1 MDGLLNALK
10 GKVDQAEVYHLKTQ
24 AVPIE
29 FRSGGLESVKSK
41 HTEGMALRVLSDG
54 RLGFA
59 TTTDMKDPSELI
71 TSAIASA
78 AFGEK
83 SDFSFPAGSAPSQ
96 SDVYDPAI
104 ADISEEE
111 VIKTGEEAIAR
122 LHNAEP
128 EADLNVTINKV
139 IETVAISNTA
149 GCNIE
154 EKRTYLS
161 LGIEARKTRE
171 GDIFTIFAEG
181 DARFNEDLT
190 VDPLVDRLIR
200 YFAYGEKVV
209 PAPAKKLPVVFTPHG
224 AITLLLPLIIGF
236 NGKSVYMGT
245 SPLKGRI
252 GEELFDPRFSLADDG
267 TLPHGPRSSGFD
279 DEGTPTVQTPLASK
293 GIIKGFLYDLR
304 TAALAGTAPTGNGYK
319 GGLFGHGG
327 FRTPQSV
334 GIGNILVSVGD
345 KDEDEIIARIEE
357 GLIVDSVLG
366 LGQGN
371 IATGEFSNNV
381 AVAFK
386 IEKGKIVGRVK
397 NTMIAGNTYNLLKEH
412 LIALGDSAQWVQGT
426 VRTPVIAVDQ
436 VNVVGQTRVTK
447 R

>member
-1 MDGLLNALK
+1 MDGLLNALRE
-10 GKVDQAEVYHLKTQ
+10 KVDQAEVYHLKTQ
-24 AVPIE
+24 AIPIE
-29 FRSGGLESVKSK
+29 FRSGRLESVKIK
-41 HTEGMALRVLSDG
+41 QTEGMALRVLSDD

-71 TSAIASA
+71 ASAIASA

-83 SDFSFPAGSAPSQ
+83 SDFSFPAETDHSHP
-96 SDVYDPAI
+96 DVYDHAI

-111 VIKTGEEAIAR
+111 LIKTGEEAIAR
-122 LHNAEP
+122 LHDAEP

-149 GCNIE
+149 GCNLE
-154 EKRTYLS
+154 EKRTHLS

-181 DARFNEDLT
+181 DARFNEDLS
-190 VDPLVDRLIR
+190 VDPLVDRLIH
-200 YFAYGEKVV
+200 YFAYGKNIV
-209 PAPAKKLPVVFTPHG
+209 PAPAKKLPVVFTPQG

-267 TLPHGPRSSGFD
+267 TLPRGPRSSGFD
-279 DEGTPTVQTPLASK
+279 DEGTPTVQTPLASN

-319 GGLFGHGG
+319 GGLLGRGG

-345 KDEDEIIARIEE
+345 KDEDGIIARIEE

-371 IATGEFSNNV
+371 ITTGEFSNNV

-397 NTMIAGNTYNLLKEH
+397 NTMIAGNTYNLLREH
-412 LIALGDSAQWVQGT
+412 LIALGDRAQWVHGT
-426 VRTPVIAVDQ
+426 VRTPMIAVDQ
-436 VNVVGQTRVTK
+436 VNVVGQRG
-447 R
+447 

>member
-1 MDGLLNALK
+1 MDGLLNALRE
-10 GKVDQAEVYHLKTQ
+10 KVDQAEVYHLKTQ
-24 AVPIE
+24 AIPIE
-29 FRSGGLESVKSK
+29 FRSGGLESVKIK
-41 HTEGMALRVLSDG
+41 QTEGMALRVLSDD

-83 SDFSFPAGSAPSQ
+83 SDFSFPAGSDHSHP
-96 SDVYDPAI
+96 DVYDPVI

-111 VIKTGEEAIAR
+111 LIKTGEEAIAR
-122 LHNAEP
+122 LHDAEP

-149 GCNIE
+149 GCNLE
-154 EKRTYLS
+154 EKRTHLS

-181 DARFNEDLT
+181 DARFNEDIS

-200 YFAYGEKVV
+200 YFAYGKKIV
-209 PAPAKKLPVVFTPHG
+209 PAPAKKLPVVFTPDG

-267 TLPHGPRSSGFD
+267 ILPRGPRSSGFD
-279 DEGTPTVQTPLASK
+279 DEGTPTVQTPLVSN

-345 KDEDEIIARIEE
+345 KDEDEIIDGIEE
-357 GLIVDSVLG
+357 GLLVESVLG

-371 IATGEFSNNV
+371 ITTGEFSNNV

-386 IEKGKIVGRVK
+386 IKKGKIVGRVK

-412 LIALGDSAQWVQGT
+412 LIALGDRAQWVHGT
-426 VRTPVIAVDQ
+426 VRTPAIAVDQ
-436 VNVVGQTRVTK
+436 VNVVGQRG
-447 R
+447 